1 MSKLQG
7 FVKLT
12 SVCQSY
18 KGLSNL
24 QGFVKLTRFC
34 QTYKGMSNLDG
45 YLKDLLLH
53 VAISQFCFQ
62 WIVQI
67 LRVIDPHFMASQNEY
82 NSIDQEVY
90 PNGNEVPKYFSHFRG
105 EKATITLTETR
116 FQTDTFLRKSFGQA
130 GH

>member
-1 MSKLQG
+1 MKR
-7 FVKLT
+7 V
-12 SVCQSY
+12 
-18 KGLSNL
+18 
-24 QGFVKLTRFC
+24 C

-53 VAISQFCFQ
+53 VVFSQFCVQ
-62 WIVQI
+62 GIVKI

-82 NSIDQEVY
+82 NSIDQEVD

-105 EKATITLTETR
+105 EKATITLTKTR
-116 FQTDTFLRKSFGQA
+116 FQTDTILRKSFGQA